1 MSRVFVDTHFYIAV
15 LSGRDAWHDQAMGI
29 LSEDQFPDTVTTV
42 GVILE
47 LADGMARLGDRR
59 RCADFIDQLQSSVET
74 NIVPLNTELMAR
86 GLKLYAARLDK
97 EWSLTDCISFTVMA
111 DEGLSEALT
120 ADRHF
125 EQAGFRAL
133 LA

>member
-1 MSRVFVDTHFYIAV
+1 MSRVFVDTHFYIA
-15 LSGRDAWHDQAMGI
+15 I
-29 LSEDQFPDTVTTV
+29 LSDTSHARARKIFVEDPYTEAVTTA
-42 GVILE
+42 GGILE
-47 LADGMARLGDRR
+47 LADGMFRPGERN
-59 RCADFIDQLQSSVET
+59 RCARFIDELHHSEKT
-74 NIVPLNTELMAR
+74 KIIPLGSNLMAR
-86 GLKLYAARLDK
+86 GLKLNAARPDK

-111 DEGLSEALT
+111 DEGLTEALT